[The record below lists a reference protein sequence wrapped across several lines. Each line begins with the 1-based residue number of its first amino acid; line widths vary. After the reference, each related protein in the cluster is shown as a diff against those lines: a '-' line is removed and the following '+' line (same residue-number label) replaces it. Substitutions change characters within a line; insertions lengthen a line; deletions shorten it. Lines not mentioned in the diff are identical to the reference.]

1 MRHWSGACQH
11 LYPPSL
17 LLLLAST
24 RTHAVYPQD
33 TPKSPIRTAMAGVAL
48 VHNAGYQFSWP
59 ERLCM
64 LNGFVFRILVVGM
77 GMCSETH
84 TLNITINHVVSRH
97 YN

>member
-11 LYPPSL
+11 PYPPGL

-24 RTHAVYPQD
+24 RAHAVYPQD
-33 TPKSPIRTAMAGVAL
+33 TPKSPIRTAMAGVVL
-48 VHNAGYQFSWP
+48 VHHAGYQFFWLDW
-59 ERLCM
+59 LCM
-64 LNGFVFRILVVGM
+64 LNDFVFRILVVGM
-77 GMCSETH
+77 GMCSGTY